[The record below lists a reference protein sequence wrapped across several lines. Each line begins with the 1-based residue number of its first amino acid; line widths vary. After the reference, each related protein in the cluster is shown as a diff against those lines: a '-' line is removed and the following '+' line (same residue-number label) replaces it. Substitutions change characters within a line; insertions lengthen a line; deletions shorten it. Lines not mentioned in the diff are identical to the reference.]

1 MPSNMQIIH
10 LAILFYL
17 ITYNRQ
23 VFMETSPVELF
34 FAFDVFGTRFITLL
48 EIILIKLCQD

>member
-10 LAILFYL
+10 LGILFYL